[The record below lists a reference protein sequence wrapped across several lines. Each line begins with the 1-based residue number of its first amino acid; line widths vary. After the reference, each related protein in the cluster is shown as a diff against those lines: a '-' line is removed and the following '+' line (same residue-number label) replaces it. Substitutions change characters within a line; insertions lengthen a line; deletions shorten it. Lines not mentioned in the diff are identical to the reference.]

1 MILYRILLCL
11 AAPPLAIL
19 FALRVLRGLESP
31 RDVGERLGL
40 GNPGLPDGAI
50 WVHGASV
57 GELTSARPLVE
68 ALAEAHPGRGILVTA
83 NTVSGRALAET
94 WEMAGLTARLAPL
107 DFRWAVGRFMRRLR
121 PAALVALENELWPN
135 RLLLAG
141 RLGIPAAAAGARMS
155 ERSAM
160 RWRRMPKFA
169 KAILGNIGYLSAQD
183 GGSAERFA
191 ALGVPPE
198 RIGPVLP
205 LKALARLEPPPE
217 KELARL
223 RGIFRRSE
231 TWLAASTHPGE
242 EAQVLEA
249 FRIAR
254 KSRPDLKLII
264 APRHPARGARIASEA
279 RRAGWRLSR
288 RAAGEAPD
296 ADTDVY
302 LVDTLGEM
310 HLWYAL
316 AGTTFVGGSLVKK
329 GGHTPYEPA
338 DTGTAIL
345 HGPEVANFAEVYRR
359 LDTVGGAMK
368 VTDSAEL
375 ARALIVVTEARLQK
389 MAELARTAI
398 TDDRNA
404 GLKVVAEGINSM
416 NRIDEDG

>member
-94 WEMAGLTARLAPL
+94 WEMAVLTARLAPL

-160 RWRRMPKFA
+160 RWRRMPKLA

-205 LKALARLEPPPE
+205 LKALARLGPPPE
-217 KELARL
+217 KDLARL
-223 RGIFRRSE
+223 RRVFPRSG

-254 KSRPDLKLII
+254 KSRPELKLII
-264 APRHPARGARIASEA
+264 APRHPARGARIAAEA

-296 ADTDVY
+296 ADAEIY
-302 LVDTLGEM
+302 LADTLGEM

-316 AGTTFVGGSLVKK
+316 AGVTFVGGSLVKK

-338 DTGTAIL
+338 DAETAIL
-345 HGPEVANFAEVYRR
+345 HGPHVSNFDEVYRQ
-359 LDTVGGAMK
+359 LGGIEGAYE
-368 VTDSAEL
+368 VADSVEL
-375 ARALIVVTEARLQK
+375 ARILEGMTEARRRK
-389 MAELARTAI
+389 MAKRAYAALEGRKT
-398 TDDRNA
+398 
-404 GLKVVAEGINSM
+404 GLDAVTEGINAITLW
-416 NRIDEDG
+416 R

>member
-40 GNPGLPDGAI
+40 GNPGLPAGAI

-107 DFRWAVGRFMRRLR
+107 DFRWAVGRFMRRQR

-160 RWRRMPKFA
+160 RWRRMPKLA

-198 RIGPVLP
+198 RIGPVLS

-223 RGIFRRSE
+223 RRVFRRSE

-249 FRIAR
+249 FRITL
-254 KSRPDLKLII
+254 KSRPELKLII

-302 LVDTLGEM
+302 LADTLGEM
-310 HLWYAL
+310 SLWYAL
-316 AGTTFVGGSLVKK
+316 AGVTFVGGSLVKK

-338 DTGTAIL
+338 DAGTAIL
-345 HGPEVANFAEVYRR
+345 HGPHVENFAEVYER
-359 LDTVGGAMK
+359 LDAAGGAL
-368 VTDSAEL
+368 VVADSAEL
-375 ARALIVVTEARLQK
+375 ARVLGGMIQARRWEMAKRASVVLVEDRKVGIDALI
-389 MAELARTAI
+389 
-398 TDDRNA
+398 D
-404 GLKVVAEGINSM
+404 GLGAMIGQ
-416 NRIDEDG
+416 GH

>member
-1 MILYRILLCL
+1 M
-11 AAPPLAIL
+11 
-19 FALRVLRGLESP
+19 
-31 RDVGERLGL
+31 
-40 GNPGLPDGAI
+40 
-50 WVHGASV
+50 HGASV

-107 DFRWAVGRFMRRLR
+107 DFRWAVGRFMRRQR

-160 RWRRMPKFA
+160 RWRRMPKLA

-198 RIGPVLP
+198 RIGPVLS

-223 RGIFRRSE
+223 RRVFRRSE

-249 FRIAR
+249 FRITL
-254 KSRPDLKLII
+254 KSRPELKLII

-302 LVDTLGEM
+302 LADTLGEM
-310 HLWYAL
+310 SLWYAL
-316 AGTTFVGGSLVKK
+316 AGATFVGGSLVKK

-338 DTGTAIL
+338 DAGLAML
-345 HGPEVANFAEVYRR
+345 HGPYVENFAEVYRR
-359 LDTVGGAMK
+359 LDSAGGALE
-368 VTDSAEL
+368 VADSAEL
-375 ARALIVVTEARLQK
+375 ARALEGMAQARCRE
-389 MAELARTAI
+389 MAKCACDALVEGRMI
-398 TDDRNA
+398 
-404 GLKVVAEGINSM
+404 GLIALRERIGNMSGGTKV
-416 NRIDEDG
+416 